1 MKGLGRRCRGRR
13 RVGPRAALPGSR
25 GAYRLPPIQNRGFR
39 RQIDLALGVSP
50 CVCKLEVPVME
61 SATKDELIDR
71 LHVAMQDLGETNHE
85 LRMKLTTFAGGRGPY
100 PAPEEWQ
107 RFWHLGSTIDR

>member
-1 MKGLGRRCRGRR
+1 
-13 RVGPRAALPGSR
+13 
-25 GAYRLPPIQNRGFR
+25 
-39 RQIDLALGVSP
+39 
-50 CVCKLEVPVME
+50 ME
-61 SATKDELIDR
+61 SATTDELIDR

-107 RFWHLGSTIDR
+107 RFWHLGSTIDRLRLELEELTARTH